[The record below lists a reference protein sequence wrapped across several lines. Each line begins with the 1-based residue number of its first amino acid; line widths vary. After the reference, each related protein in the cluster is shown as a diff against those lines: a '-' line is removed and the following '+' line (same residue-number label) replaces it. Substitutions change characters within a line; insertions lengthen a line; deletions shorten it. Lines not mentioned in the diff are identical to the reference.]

1 MVIAADVRSPVFLLQ
16 GVYSN
21 RRGQPTVVEWMA
33 VDRLPDHPHVRPLQA
48 ALEEAGVGPRLGNTG
63 RAPDLAMLQQ
73 LVVHA
78 VRAGR
83 EHMRAV
89 RDDRDAALTERV
101 QRHER
106 RLRSWQRHAEQLTLE
121 MAAMPQRRHR
131 EKEVAA
137 VAADTEGLIA
147 DQRTSG
153 DPLVRVVAVLVGE
166 R

>member
-1 MVIAADVRSPVFLLQ
+1 MSVLFLFFFFQAEDGIRYPLVT
-16 GVYSN
+16 GV
-21 RRGQPTVVEWMA
+21 QTCA
-33 VDRLPDHPHVRPLQA
+33 LPIC
-48 ALEEAGVGPRLGNTG
+48 PRLGNTG

-106 RLRSWQRHAEQLTLE
+106 RLRSWQRHAEQLTLK

-153 DPLVRVVAVLVGE
+153 NSLVRVVAVLVGE